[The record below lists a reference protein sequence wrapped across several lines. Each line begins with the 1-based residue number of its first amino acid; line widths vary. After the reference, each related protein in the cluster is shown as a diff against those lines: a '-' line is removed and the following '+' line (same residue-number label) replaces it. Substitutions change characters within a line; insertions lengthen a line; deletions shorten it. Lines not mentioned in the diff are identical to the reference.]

1 MRKYTILRNLWTS
14 NEAYI
19 IICMGFPVRTGK
31 MEAKKVGGYSLEN
44 INGGWKF
51 RRARFYVDALRDS
64 ERFPVVGYID
74 LEETCIRETLKA
86 IGRWDK
92 T

>member
-1 MRKYTILRNLWTS
+1 MRKYTILRNLWTR
-14 NEAYI
+14 EAYI
-19 IICMGFPVRTGK
+19 IYMGFPVRTGK

-44 INGGWKF
+44 VNGGWKF
-51 RRARFYVDALRDS
+51 RRARYYVDTLRDS

-86 IGRWDK
+86 IERWDK
-92 T
+92 A

>member
-1 MRKYTILRNLWTS
+1 MRKGTILKNLWTS
-14 NEAYI
+14 NESYCI
-19 IICMGFPVRTGK
+19 YMGSPVQTGK
-31 MEAKKVGGYSLEN
+31 MGAKKVGGYSLEN
-44 INGGWKF
+44 INNGWKF
-51 RRARFYVDALRDS
+51 RRARYYVDTLRDS

-92 T
+92 A